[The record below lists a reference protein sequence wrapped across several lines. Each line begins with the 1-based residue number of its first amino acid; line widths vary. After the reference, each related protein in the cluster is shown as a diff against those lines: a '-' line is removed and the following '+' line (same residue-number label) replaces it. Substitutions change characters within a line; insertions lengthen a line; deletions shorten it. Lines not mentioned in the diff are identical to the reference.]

1 GPLDDPRIHYA
12 WARGPG
18 DLDHERMR
26 SREIGYHGH
35 FHRTGLHLDIRA
47 FQERITG
54 MNSQPLKVGDFQPD
68 NASSIEFEGLETEL
82 DWHIGTANR
91 IRLAHAYIDFEAT
104 SKYDQRLTARHSG
117 SATWMRAWPAGIR
130 TSLTYF
136 GADSLNERRFERV
149 DSRIEK
155 DLAFAP
161 RSRLNLA
168 LIWQYRL
175 DDEALTW
182 DENRFSSR
190 SHYYLTAELNF

>member
-1 GPLDDPRIHYA
+1 HSIRLVYAEAVRSPDMYENNANWRYVLRDVSGPLDDPRIHYA

-91 IRLAHAYIDFEAT
+91 IRLAQAYIDFEAT
-104 SKYDQRLTARHSG
+104 SKYDQRLTARH
-117 SATWMRAWPAGIR
+117 
-130 TSLTYF
+130 
-136 GADSLNERRFERV
+136 
-149 DSRIEK
+149 
-155 DLAFAP
+155 
-161 RSRLNLA
+161 
-168 LIWQYRL
+168 
-175 DDEALTW
+175 
-182 DENRFSSR
+182 
-190 SHYYLTAELNF
+190 